1 MKYKILEKYMTF
13 DEVKTYI
20 ESQNKWKLPTKEEIR
35 EIADNNESGLLSSLF
50 FYDSSEK
57 VNKRVNTYN
66 LQRDKDIS
74 TSEVLRFKIVLVLNN
89 KYIEQFELLKDI
101 VNNGDGDIPTD
112 IEDAIRYVLNIKE

>member
-13 DEVKTYI
+13 DEVKSYI